1 MANDLAPYIHFDGNC
16 REAMDFYVETLGATI
31 TEMSTYGEAPGAGAP
46 EGERDWIIYASLL
59 IGDRPLM
66 MSDAPGQFQEKRQ
79 GFNISIGLESVDEI
93 ERVYAALRDG
103 GVVRMELQETFF
115 AKRFA
120 MLTDRFGTPWMLTC
134 NMRQNPS

>member
-1 MANDLAPYIHFDGNC
+1 MPGDLAPYIHFDGNC
-16 REAMDFYVETLGATI
+16 RAAMDFYVDTLGATI
-31 TEMSTYGEAPGAGAP
+31 VESMTYGEAPGGQAP

-79 GFNISIGLESVDEI
+79 GFNISISVDTEEEA
-93 ERVYAALRDG
+93 ERIYAAFKDG
-103 GVVRMELQETFF
+103 GIVRMELQETFF

-120 MLTDRFGTPWMLTC
+120 MVTDRFGTPWMLTC
-134 NMRQNPS
+134 RPG

>member
-16 REAMDFYVETLGATI
+16 REAIDFYVETLGARVLDS
-31 TEMSTYGEAPGAGAP
+31 MTYGDAPGGQTP

-66 MSDAPGQFQEKRQ
+66 MSDAPGQFQERRQ
-79 GFNISIGLESVDEI
+79 GFNISIGLESVEEI
-93 ERVYAALRDG
+93 ERVYAAFRDG

-120 MLTDRFGTPWMLTC
+120 MVTDRFGTPWMLTC
-134 NMRQNPS
+134 NIGQTPT